1 MSQTKIDF
9 GTDARAQLQKGA
21 DVLADAVKATL
32 GAKGRNVA
40 IDEGYGATIIVNDGV
55 TVARAIKH
63 DDEVMNMGAYILKD
77 AASRTEDMAGDG
89 TTTTV
94 ILGQSMIRQGMYH
107 VSQGANPMDIKR
119 GMAKAVN
126 AIITEIENDSI
137 QIKDSIPMIKSVAT
151 ISANNDSEIGELIG
165 RAVEKVGPHGV
176 IVSEE
181 SKTGETKI
189 EVVDGAK
196 IDRGYMSPWFSTNL
210 DKKIAELE
218 EPQILLTDIKI
229 TNIEMLVPLLEKVDR
244 TKPLL
249 IIADDFDNEMIGM
262 IIANNTQGRTNCF
275 CVKAPGVGESRMDA
289 LLDLSVLTGA
299 RLISK
304 AKNEKLQDLDPE
316 EDDSFFGGAANV
328 VIDKDETKIID
339 AYGSADDINELVG
352 VLKERVEKEQDDYEL
367 MKLQDRIAM
376 LTGGVASLHI
386 GANTDVEME
395 EKKLRVDDALEATRS
410 AIEGGI
416 VPGGGLE
423 LLRASSRVSEDIGSN
438 EDEKI
443 GVRIILE
450 ASKSPLFQLLK
461 NAGVPLEPKLE
472 KRRKI
477 SRFLFGLIG
486 IKPTDS
492 YYQDQQA
499 KAIFK
504 AIADNNFRLGYD
516 VNTDEYVDMVKAG
529 IIDPALVTISALSN
543 SASAVGMLLTT
554 EVVISK
560 KSLIE

>member
-1 MSQTKIDF
+1 MSKTKIDF

-21 DVLADAVKATL
+21 DVLANAVKTTL

-40 IDEGYGATIIVNDGV
+40 IDEGLGITRIVNDGV
-55 TVARAIKH
+55 TVARSINH

-77 AASRTEDMAGDG
+77 AAAQTEDMAGDG

-94 ILGQSMIRQGMYH
+94 ILGQSMIRQGMFH

-126 AIITEIENDSI
+126 AMIKEIEGDAI
-137 QIKDSIPMIKSVAT
+137 PIKDSIPAIKSVAT
-151 ISANNDSEIGELIG
+151 ISANNDAEIGELIG

-176 IVSEE
+176 IISEE
-181 SKTGETKI
+181 SKSGETKI

-218 EPQILLTDIKI
+218 DPQILLTDHKI
-229 TNIEMLVPLLEKVDR
+229 TTIDMLVPLLENVDKS
-244 TKPLL
+244 KPLL
-249 IIADDFDNEMIGM
+249 IIADDVDNDVVGLLVM
-262 IIANNTQGRTNCF
+262 NNTQGKTNCV
-275 CVKAPGVGESRMDA
+275 CVKAPGVGESRMDS

-299 RLISK
+299 RMISR
-304 AKNEKLQDLDPE
+304 AKNELLQDLNPK
-316 EDDSFFGGAANV
+316 EDKDFFGGAANV
-328 VIDKDETKIID
+328 VIDRDSTTFVD
-339 AYGSADDINELVG
+339 AYGATEDINELVD
-352 VLKERVEKEQDDYEL
+352 VLKKKAEEEQEDYEL
-367 MKLQDRIAM
+367 EKLQERIGR

-410 AIEGGI
+410 AINGGI

-423 LLRASSRVSEDIGSN
+423 LLRASSRVSDAIGDN

-443 GVRIILE
+443 GVQIVLE
-450 ASKSPLFQLLK
+450 AVKAPLFQLLK
-461 NAGVPLEPKLE
+461 NAGVPLDPKLE
-472 KRRKI
+472 KKRKI
-477 SRFLFGLIG
+477 SRFLFGLVG
-486 IKPTDS
+486 IKPSDS
-492 YYQDQQA
+492 FYQEQQA
-499 KAIFK
+499 KLIAK
-504 AIADNNFRLGYD
+504 AIADNNYRLGYN
-516 VNTDEYVDMVKAG
+516 VNTDEYVDMVEAG

-543 SASAVGMLLTT
+543 SASAVSMLLTT

-560 KSLIE
+560 KSIIE

>member
-1 MSQTKIDF
+1 MSKTKIDF

-21 DVLADAVKATL
+21 DVLADAVKTTL

-40 IDEGYGATIIVNDGV
+40 IDEGIGMTRIVNDGV
-55 TVARAIKH
+55 TVARSINH

-77 AASRTEDMAGDG
+77 AAAQTEDMAGDG

-94 ILGQSMIRQGMYH
+94 ILGQSMIRQGMFY

-126 AIITEIENDSI
+126 AMIKEIEGDAI
-137 QIKDSIPMIKSVAT
+137 PIKDSIPAIKSVAT
-151 ISANNDSEIGELIG
+151 ISANNDAEIGELIG

-176 IVSEE
+176 IISEE
-181 SKTGETKI
+181 SKSGETKI

-218 EPQILLTDIKI
+218 DPQILLTDHKI
-229 TNIEMLVPLLEKVDR
+229 TTIEMLVPLLENVDKS
-244 TKPLL
+244 KPLL
-249 IIADDFDNEMIGM
+249 VIADDVDSDVIGLLVM
-262 IIANNTQGRTNCF
+262 NNTQGKTNCV
-275 CVKAPGVGESRMDA
+275 CVKAPGVGESRMDS

-299 RLISK
+299 KMISR
-304 AKNEKLQDLDPE
+304 AKNELLQDLNPKVDG
-316 EDDSFFGGAANV
+316 SFFGGASSV
-328 VIDKDETKIID
+328 VIDRDSTTFVN
-339 AYGSADDINELVG
+339 AYGATDDINELVD
-352 VLKERVEKEQDDYEL
+352 VLKAKAEVEQEAYEL
-367 MKLQDRIAM
+367 EKLQERIGR

-410 AIEGGI
+410 AINGGI

-423 LLRASSRVSEDIGSN
+423 LLRASSRVSDAIGDN

-443 GVRIILE
+443 GVRIVLE
-450 ASKSPLFQLLK
+450 AVKAPLFQLLK
-461 NAGVPLEPKLE
+461 NAGVPLDPKLE
-472 KRRKI
+472 KKRKVR
-477 SRFLFGLIG
+477 RFLFSLIG
-486 IKPTDS
+486 IKPSDS
-492 YYQDQQA
+492 FYQEQQA
-499 KAIFK
+499 KLIAK
-504 AIADNNFRLGYD
+504 AIADNNYRLGYN

-543 SASAVGMLLTT
+543 SASAVSMLLTT

-560 KSLIE
+560 KSIIE